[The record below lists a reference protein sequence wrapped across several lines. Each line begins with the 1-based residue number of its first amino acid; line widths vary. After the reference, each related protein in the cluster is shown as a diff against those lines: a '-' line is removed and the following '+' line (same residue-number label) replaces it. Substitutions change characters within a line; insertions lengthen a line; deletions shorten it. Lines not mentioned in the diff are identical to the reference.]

1 MTVIISIDIDRLS
14 YHDRIESNQQE
25 TERSKSH
32 NITNSKS
39 DLLCESFYW
48 CGSSLDAELQIGSCS
63 VCHTTLTTLILDE
76 ELQRK
81 RYYDLQHTD
90 KADHMFIRIMNVYS
104 LLSLISYR

>member
-1 MTVIISIDIDRLS
+1 VPMTVIISIDIDRLS

-81 RYYDLQHTD
+81 RYYDLQHTE
-90 KADHMFIRIMNVYS
+90 S
-104 LLSLISYR
+104 